1 MNYTIL
7 ITLASLVGT
16 ATEVGVSRPRNGPR
30 SGPMRTA
37 FGKRWCFAVWLFTN
51 AFWCVHNAAI
61 GEWSQALAIVGLIK
75 WRKAE

>member
-1 MNYTIL
+1 MNYTVL

-16 ATEVGVSRPRNGPR
+16 AAN
-30 SGPMRTA
+30 A

-61 GEWSQALAIVGLIK
+61 GEWSQAILYLVNFALAIVGLWK
-75 WRKAE
+75 WRRKGGAI